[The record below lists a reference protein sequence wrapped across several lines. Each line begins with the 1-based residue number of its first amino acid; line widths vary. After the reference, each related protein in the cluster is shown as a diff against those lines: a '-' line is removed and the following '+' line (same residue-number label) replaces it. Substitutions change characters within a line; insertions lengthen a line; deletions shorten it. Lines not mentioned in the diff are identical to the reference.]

1 MRRLAIAG
9 VDSAVGAAVMVHFD
23 GTTQVTGVRLDEVDV
38 FEEICDDVTDL
49 VICGDA
55 AASSWDTEFD
65 LIRQDTLLLPDY
77 VHIATDADVRVVYI
91 SSDVIFEGP
100 WVFHDDTSSHF
111 CSAKLTSEIRAAEEL
126 VLHNP
131 KNLVVRT
138 NAMAEGPGSFVARL
152 RDAFQKQIR
161 VNLSANQFATPLAA
175 SRLAVLL
182 DHVLLTPASGVIHVA
197 GAERMSPWTFATHL
211 ACSEGAD
218 QHLLTPLLS
227 TPPHERSL
235 RCTRARQEFQLR
247 MPTLSQTMQELS
259 NTAPQTI
266 RRAA

>member
-9 VDSAVGAAVMVHFD
+9 VDSVVGAAVMVHFD
-23 GTTQVTGVRLDEVDV
+23 GTTHVTGVRLDEVDA
-38 FEEICDDVTDL
+38 FEEVCDDVTDL
-49 VICGDA
+49 IVCGDA
-55 AASSWDTEFD
+55 AVSSWDTE
-65 LIRQDTLLLPDY
+65 INHISQDTLLLPDY
-77 VHIATDADVRVVYI
+77 VRIATDADVRLIYI

-100 WVFHDDTSSHF
+100 WVFHDDSNTHFSS
-111 CSAKLTSEIRAAEEL
+111 SKLTSQIRANEEL

-138 NAMAEGPGSFVARL
+138 NAITEGSESFVTRL
-152 RDAFQKQIR
+152 RDSFEKQIR
-161 VNLSANQFATPLAA
+161 LELSANQFATPLSA
-175 SRLAVLL
+175 SRLAILL
-182 DHVLLTPASGVIHVA
+182 DHVLLTPASGVTHVA

-211 ACSEGAD
+211 ANSEGAD

-227 TPPHERSL
+227 TKPCERSL

-247 MPTLSQTMQELS
+247 MPTLNQTMQELS
-259 NTAPQTI
+259 HSATQTV

>member
-23 GTTQVTGVRLDEVDV
+23 GTTQVTGVRLDEVDA
-38 FEEICDDVTDL
+38 FEEVCDDVTDL
-49 VICGDA
+49 IVCGDA
-55 AASSWDTEFD
+55 AVSSWDAD
-65 LIRQDTLLLPDY
+65 VDQIAQDTLLLPDF
-77 VHIATDADVRVVYI
+77 VHIATDADVRVIYI
-91 SSDVIFEGP
+91 SSDSVFEGP
-100 WVFHDDTSSHF
+100 WVFHDDSSSHF
-111 CSAKLTSEIRAAEEL
+111 SSSKLTSEIRAAEEL

-138 NAMAEGPGSFVARL
+138 NAITESPESFVAHL
-152 RDAFQKQIR
+152 RDSFQKRIR
-161 VNLSANQFATPLAA
+161 LELPANQFATPLAA
-175 SRLAVLL
+175 SRLAILL

-197 GAERMSPWTFATHL
+197 GAERLSPWTFATHL

-218 QHLLTPLLS
+218 QHLLTPLLT
-227 TPPHERSL
+227 TPPCERSL

-247 MPTLSQTMQELS
+247 MPTLSQTMQELR

-266 RRAA
+266 HRAA